1 MDSGTHLVKWMDFL
15 RYPSGR
21 KSSCRQRCGWR
32 GGGGDGA
39 LAAARPRQR
48 DKKRAARIGA
58 RLGKL
63 VFGFSDGS
71 HLFRLQILKIRTRN
85 EAIRMMA
92 AMAKRFPPSRE

>member
-39 LAAARPRQR
+39 LAAARPR
-48 DKKRAARIGA
+48 KGTKREPHGLAHGSENWF
-58 RLGKL
+58 L
-63 VFGFSDGS
+63 VFQMVLICFGCRS
-71 HLFRLQILKIRTRN
+71 
-85 EAIRMMA
+85 
-92 AMAKRFPPSRE
+92 